1 MRLGGGASRIAAWAQ
16 IKADV
21 LDRPVATVTAEE
33 PGVLG
38 AAIAGFVGLRTYDTL
53 GKAQQLLVR
62 VARRFEPRPHTR
74 DFYRALGLL
83 FEQAHDAVQPVSH
96 GLTKLIVPS
105 I

>member
-1 MRLGGGASRIAAWAQ
+1 M
-16 IKADV
+16 
-21 LDRPVATVTAEE
+21 TAEE

-38 AAIAGFVGLRTYDTL
+38 AAIAAFVGLRTYDTF

-96 GLTKLIVPS
+96 GLTKLSVPS